1 VDMDTVEK
9 MLLKLPLPDNKWVLP
24 VLQNCPL

>member
-9 MLLKLPLPDNKWVLP
+9 MFLSLLLPDNKWVLP
-24 VLQNCPL
+24 M